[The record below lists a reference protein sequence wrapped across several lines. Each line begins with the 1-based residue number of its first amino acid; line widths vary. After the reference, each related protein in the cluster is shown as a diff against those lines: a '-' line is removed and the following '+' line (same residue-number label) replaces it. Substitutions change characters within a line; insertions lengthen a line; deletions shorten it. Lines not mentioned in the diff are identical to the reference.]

1 MNTIICT
8 IGGDNKLTTPQLIQ
22 QYNNWKSKA
31 QNNIQVEWSVIAPKQ
46 VQLGDRVFFLK
57 QGEKNANN
65 IIFASG
71 VNISNTANLRYDK
84 EKKKHVYKIDIDI
97 DYMIDPSD
105 YNLGLKRYSG
115 KFSKKFE
122 NETYDFWNR
131 IQSGRLLFNTKFIN
145 ELQNKWNNHK
155 PTLISRPLI
164 STSIITPIPV
174 RVFPK
179 TNFDEEDFQ
188 KGINKGKSEKI
199 EVGPIKRKPQNI
211 SDTSKP
217 KWKRQKK
224 YSHKALLNAKRKCEN
239 QTNHKTFTTRDKET
253 YMEAHHLIPM
263 KCQGDF
269 INSID
274 IPENIICLCPN
285 CHRMFHSGEMNL
297 TKKLISKF
305 FNKRESNLQ
314 NKRDVKITLPK
325 LLKYY
330 NCK

>member
-65 IIFASG
+65 IVFASG
-71 VNISNTANLRYDK
+71 VNISNTATLRYDK

-131 IQSGRLLFNTKFIN
+131 IQSGRLLFNTKFIK
-145 ELQNKWNNHK
+145 ELQNEWSNHK
-155 PTLISRPLI
+155 PTQISIPLI
-164 STSIITPIPV
+164 PSTIINSIPV
-174 RVFPK
+174 MKFPK

-188 KGINKGKSEKI
+188 EGINTGKIGKI
-199 EVGPIKRKPQNI
+199 ANGPIKRKPQNT

-217 KWKRQKK
+217 EWKRQKK
-224 YSHKALLNAKRKCEN
+224 YSQQALFNAKRKCEN
-239 QTNHKTFTTRDKET
+239 QTTHKTFTTRDNVT

-263 KCQGDF
+263 QYQGIF
-269 INSID
+269 TNSID
-274 IPENIICLCPN
+274 IPENIICLCSN
-285 CHRMFHSGEMNL
+285 CHRMFHSGEKSL
-297 TKKLISKF
+297 TKNLVTKF
-305 FNKRESNLQ
+305 FKLRDSDLQ
-314 NKRDVKITLPK
+314 NKRGVDITLPK

-330 NCK
+330 KL